1 MTPLPPTR
9 DISSRAARH
18 KNKITLTGDLAQ
30 VTTALH
36 SAEFI
41 GRWKAMLSELYGY
54 RERDGVLR
62 VPGLTGGS
70 TGVHVPLLSYSDL
83 TMEQGVVLRDRL
95 KGDHFQIRVLDGSNV
110 DAFVPNETVT
120 MRMDLSCGSA
130 ETVFNGIIPSKCR
143 NLVRKSEQA
152 GLDIRCGIEPNLV
165 DDFYSVFATTMH
177 RFGTPVFSKRLF
189 SLLPRFVDIRYLVGY
204 KDGVP
209 ISALS
214 LVMDDKIGLVPWAGS
229 LMEYRT
235 LRPNHRLYWNAIRM
249 TTEEG
254 RPVFDFGRSGYQ
266 SGTYVFKEEWG
277 AIPVRVVTLSSSQ
290 SEVYSKY
297 TLASNV
303 WKRLPRA
310 LVDAVGPRLCRYL
323 PDL

>member
-1 MTPLPPTR
+1 MTPLPPAR
-9 DISSRAARH
+9 ELSSRAARH
-18 KNKITLTGDLAQ
+18 KNKIALSGDLSQ

-36 SAEFI
+36 SPDFI
-41 GRWKAMLSELYGY
+41 RRWKEMLSELYGY
-54 RERDGVLR
+54 REREGVLR

-70 TGVHVPLLSYSDL
+70 TAVHVPLLSYSDL
-83 TMEQGVVLRDRL
+83 TLNQGLDLRDRL
-95 KGDHFQIRVLDGSNV
+95 AGDRYQVRVLDGSNGGF
-110 DAFVPNETVT
+110 APNETVT
-120 MRMDLSCGSA
+120 MRMDLSCGSV
-130 ETVFNGIIPSKCR
+130 ENVFNGVIPSKCR
-143 NLVRKSEQA
+143 NLIRKSEQA
-152 GLDIRCGIEPNLV
+152 GLSIRCGVEPDLV
-165 DDFYSVFATTMH
+165 DDFYRVFATTMH

-189 SLLPRFVDIRYLVGY
+189 SLLPKFVDIRYLVGY

-214 LVMDDKIGLVPWAGS
+214 LVMDEKIGLVPWAGS

-235 LRPNHRLYWNAIRM
+235 LRPNHRLYWNAIQL
-249 TTEEG
+249 TTEAG
-254 RPVFDFGRSGYQ
+254 KPVFDFGRSGYL
-266 SGTYVFKEEWG
+266 GATYVFKEEWG

-303 WKRLPRA
+303 WKRLPRV